1 MRCEQYVY
9 FINTFVIDGV
19 YKSHE
24 LFNRIKQ
31 SIRGKNPTGTNL
43 FKMAIRSSS
52 WCDKINQGNKKE
64 MND

>member
-1 MRCEQYVY
+1 ME
-9 FINTFVIDGV
+9 FINLT
-19 YKSHE
+19 
-24 LFNRIKQ
+24 NRIKQ